1 MVVCKF
7 MVKLMEALAAYWLVI
22 AVSDMVHLTSLL
34 WTGIV
39 LFFTAA
45 IGGVI
50 YVNTGNR
57 FKK

>member
-1 MVVCKF
+1 

-45 IGGVI
+45 IGSVI
-50 YVNTGNR
+50 YANTGNR